1 MGWKRNYFSLSVL
14 LVLFAALAG
23 SLFMQNQSD
32 SAWYQTIKP
41 SITPPNFVFPI
52 VWTILFILIGIS
64 IYLSLTSAKKKAKN
78 KILFWFIVNLA
89 LNSVWTLFYFN
100 FHNPLLAFVDL
111 ILILA
116 TTLYLILLTYKANKL
131 SSYLL
136 VPYFLWLSF
145 AGVLNFLSI

>member
-1 MGWKRNYFSLSVL
+1 
-14 LVLFAALAG
+14 
-23 SLFMQNQSD
+23 MQNQTES
-32 SAWYQTIKP
+32 SWYQQIKP

-78 KILFWFIVNLA
+78 KILFWFIVNLI

-100 FHNPLLAFVDL
+100 LHNPLLALVDL
-111 ILILA
+111 ILIIV
-116 TTLYLILLTYKANKL
+116 TIVYIIILTHKSNKL

-136 VPYFLWLSF
+136 VPYLLWVSF

>member
-1 MGWKRNYFSLSVL
+1 MKLNRNYLSLSII
-14 LVLFAALAG
+14 LVLFASLIG
-23 SLFMQNQSD
+23 SAFMQNQTES
-32 SAWYQTIKP
+32 SWYQQIKP

-78 KILFWFIVNLA
+78 KILFWFIVNLI

-100 FHNPLLAFVDL
+100 LHNPLLALVDL
-111 ILILA
+111 ILIIV
-116 TTLYLILLTYKANKL
+116 TIVYLIILTHKSNKL

-136 VPYFLWLSF
+136 VPYLLWVSF

>member
-1 MGWKRNYFSLSVL
+1 MKINKGYLSLSII
-14 LVLFAALAG
+14 LVLFASLTG
-23 SLFMQNQSD
+23 SVFMENQSD
-32 SAWYQTIKP
+32 SAWYQTVKP

-52 VWTILFILIGIS
+52 VWTTLFILIGIS

-78 KILFWFIVNLA
+78 KILFWFIVNLV

-100 FHNPLLAFVDL
+100 LHNPLVAFIDL

-116 TTLYLILLTYKANKL
+116 TIVYLILLTYKANKL

-136 VPYFLWLSF
+136 VPYFLWVSF
-145 AGVLNFLSI
+145 AGVLNLLSM